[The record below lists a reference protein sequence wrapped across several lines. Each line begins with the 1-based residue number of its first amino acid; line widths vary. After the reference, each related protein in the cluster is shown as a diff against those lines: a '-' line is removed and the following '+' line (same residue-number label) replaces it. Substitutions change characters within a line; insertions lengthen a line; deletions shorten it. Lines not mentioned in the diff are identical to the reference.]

1 MISQESRK
9 IEKIYKKINK
19 LANSGYK
26 ESFYDLLDDLIN
38 KGDYFYFE
46 NVMEIKY
53 NIKIK
58 NKTINDIRENIW
70 LEILKQT
77 NPSVSEKIKK
87 IYDNN
92 NVYQIGYDIYGQNDI
107 LGKIEEISINPNLS
121 MYYYVNKEL
130 EKQRGTF
137 VTYLKVTKYKYNN
150 INESVI
156 KIVGDVN
163 YCMDVEL
170 LYNWI
175 DNWIDCPI
183 INTSEDNNL
192 VKRYESAIQY
202 LLLA

>member
-1 MISQESRK
+1 MISIESRK

-58 NKTINDIRENIW
+58 NKAINDIRENIW

-77 NPSVSEKIKK
+77 NPSVFEKIKK

-92 NVYQIGYDIYGQNDI
+92 NVYQIGYDIYNQSGI

-130 EKQRGTF
+130 ERQRGTF
-137 VTYLKVTKYKYNN
+137 VTYLKVTNN
-150 INESVI
+150 KNKTI
-156 KIVGDVN
+156 IVGDEK

-170 LYNWI
+170 LSYYEWI
-175 DNWIDCPI
+175 KCPI

-192 VKRYESAIQY
+192 VKRYELAIQY
-202 LLLA
+202 LLSKT

>member
-92 NVYQIGYDIYGQNDI
+92 NVYQIGYDIYNQDGI

-137 VTYLKVTKYKYNN
+137 VTYLKVTKYNKDTN
-150 INESVI
+150 INETF
-156 KIVGDVN
+156 IVGDEN

-170 LYNWI
+170 LHYEWI
-175 DNWIDCPI
+175 PCPI

-192 VKRYESAIQY
+192 VKRYELAIQY
-202 LLLA
+202 LLS

>member
-77 NPSVSEKIKK
+77 NPSVFEKIKK

-92 NVYQIGYDIYGQNDI
+92 NVYQIGYDIYNQNGI

-137 VTYLKVTKYKYNN
+137 VTYLKVTNYN
-150 INESVI
+150 IDKTI
-156 KIVGDVN
+156 IVGEEK

-170 LYNWI
+170 LCY
-175 DNWIDCPI
+175 DWIDCPI
-183 INTSEDNNL
+183 INTSDDNNL
-192 VKRYESAIQY
+192 VKRYELAIQY
-202 LLLA
+202 LLS

>member
-1 MISQESRK
+1 MISIESRK

-58 NKTINDIRENIW
+58 NKAINDIRENIW

-77 NPSVSEKIKK
+77 NPSVFEKIKK

-92 NVYQIGYDIYGQNDI
+92 NVYQIGYKIYDQDGI
-107 LGKIEEISINPNLS
+107 KIGKIEEISINPNLS

-137 VTYLKVTKYKYNN
+137 VTYLKVTKYNKDTN
-150 INESVI
+150 INETF
-156 KIVGDVN
+156 IVGDEK

-170 LYNWI
+170 LCYE
-175 DNWIDCPI
+175 WIDCPI

-192 VKRYESAIQY
+192 VKRYELAIKY
-202 LLLA
+202 LLPKT

>member
-1 MISQESRK
+1 MISIESRK

-58 NKTINDIRENIW
+58 NKAINDIRENIW

-77 NPSVSEKIKK
+77 NPSVFEKIKK

-92 NVYQIGYDIYGQNDI
+92 NVYQIGYKIYDQDGI
-107 LGKIEEISINPNLS
+107 KIGKIEEISINPNLS

-137 VTYLKVTKYKYNN
+137 VTYLKVTKYNKDTN
-150 INESVI
+150 INETF
-156 KIVGDVN
+156 IVGDEK

-170 LYNWI
+170 LSYYEWI
-175 DNWIDCPI
+175 KCPI

-192 VKRYESAIQY
+192 VKRYELAIQY
-202 LLLA
+202 LLS